1 MNFTEDFRN
10 IFNGLQMLQQH
21 MENEL
26 NAINCRI
33 GELEDKQNKD
43 NEFYKDLEA
52 LIQKRNR

>member
-10 IFNGLQMLQQH
+10 IINNLQMLQQH
-21 MENEL
+21 IEVEL
-26 NAINCRI
+26 NAINYRI

-43 NEFYKDLEA
+43 DEFYKELEI

>member
-1 MNFTEDFRN
+1 MNFTEDFRS

-21 MENEL
+21 IEIEL
-26 NAINCRI
+26 NTINCRI

-43 NEFYKDLEA
+43 DEFYKELEI

>member
-1 MNFTEDFRN
+1 MNFTEDFRS

-21 MENEL
+21 IEIEL

-43 NEFYKDLEA
+43 DEFYKELEI

>member
-21 MENEL
+21 IEIEFNT
-26 NAINCRI
+26 INCRI
-33 GELEDKQNKD
+33 DELEDKQNKD
-43 NEFYKDLEA
+43 DEFYKELET

>member
-10 IFNGLQMLQQH
+10 IINSLQILQQH
-21 MENEL
+21 VEIEL

-43 NEFYKDLEA
+43 DEFYKELEI
-52 LIQKRNR
+52 LIQKRNK

>member
-1 MNFTEDFRN
+1 MNFTEDFRS

-21 MENEL
+21 IEIEL
-26 NAINCRI
+26 NTINCRI

-43 NEFYKDLEA
+43 DEFYQELEI